1 MSHTISITEKRSH
14 VISIVVINVLNA
26 LPDLFVKINI
36 ASLANHAF
44 YILAEIGIEQVT
56 DIIADILFILINL
69 VLLHLFEGHKLAAD
83 KGIVL
88 CGFDF
93 IFCVCEN
100 INQMREPIEQLR
112 AQLHSLV
119 DERIDDAIL
128 RMETDEQSYELVRLH
143 ALNWKPS
150 EFKGTK
156 VMAVILP
163 DGREI
168 ETKTW
173 RSAVEV
179 ILKDCAADPVT
190 HEGLLYL
197 CGRVNGNF
205 RPLLSS
211 RKSEMDVPIEIEDG
225 LYFEGKLDTEQLLRV
240 LVEKVL
246 EPAGYDCSA
255 VLLKH
260 RETVQLQERVL
271 PMLDEPESGMVQKM

>member
-1 MSHTISITEKRSH
+1 
-14 VISIVVINVLNA
+14 
-26 LPDLFVKINI
+26 
-36 ASLANHAF
+36 
-44 YILAEIGIEQVT
+44 
-56 DIIADILFILINL
+56 
-69 VLLHLFEGHKLAAD
+69 
-83 KGIVL
+83 
-88 CGFDF
+88 
-93 IFCVCEN
+93 
-100 INQMREPIEQLR
+100 MR
-112 AQLHSLV
+112 
-119 DERIDDAIL
+119 
-128 RMETDEQSYELVRLH
+128 MGTGEQSYEPVRLH

-156 VMAVILP
+156 VMSVILP

-168 ETKTW
+168 KTKTW

-179 ILKDCAADPVT
+179 ILKDCAADPMM

-246 EPAGYDCSA
+246 EPVGYDCSA

-260 RETVQLQERVL
+260 RETVQLPHERRHPAGEICVCKENL
-271 PMLDEPESGMVQKM
+271 SVRPTAHLRAEGCCARVASTRSAPRNGGVH

>member
-1 MSHTISITEKRSH
+1 
-14 VISIVVINVLNA
+14 
-26 LPDLFVKINI
+26 
-36 ASLANHAF
+36 
-44 YILAEIGIEQVT
+44 
-56 DIIADILFILINL
+56 
-69 VLLHLFEGHKLAAD
+69 
-83 KGIVL
+83 
-88 CGFDF
+88 
-93 IFCVCEN
+93 
-100 INQMREPIEQLR
+100 MR
-112 AQLHSLV
+112 
-119 DERIDDAIL
+119 
-128 RMETDEQSYELVRLH
+128 MGTGEQSYEPVRLH

-156 VMAVILP
+156 VMSVILP

-168 ETKTW
+168 KTKTW

-179 ILKDCAADPVT
+179 ILKDCAADPMM

-246 EPAGYDCSA
+246 EPVGYDCSA

-260 RETVQLQERVL
+260 RETVQLQERVP
-271 PMLDEPESGMVQKM
+271 PMLDERESGMVQKM

>member
-1 MSHTISITEKRSH
+1 MER
-14 VISIVVINVLNA
+14 N
-26 LPDLFVKINI
+26 
-36 ASLANHAF
+36 
-44 YILAEIGIEQVT
+44 E
-56 DIIADILFILINL
+56 
-69 VLLHLFEGHKLAAD
+69 
-83 KGIVL
+83 
-88 CGFDF
+88 
-93 IFCVCEN
+93 
-100 INQMREPIEQLR
+100 QMREPIEQLR